1 MQTRNE
7 KKRVVKNFTRS
18 HYLQTSTVYIYIYF
32 SPVSS
37 KNSFTFSRPSTKK
50 KKKHLAIIQSEKKK
64 KNKIGKKGKYTCR
77 FQSCGGGVAG
87 GGRRREHED
96 VRGNRDARGGALRQ
110 DGSGAGTPGQRGR
123 PGHPGL
129 ATEHGA
135 RSSGTV
141 PAARHS
147 GHHRRDKKCVSD
159 LVSLSLSFSPHAR
172 PEQTSC
178 AINETYIWWRKTTCL
193 SASCHKCIT
202 EPIAPIPANVPS
214 KNLSERFA

>member
-1 MQTRNE
+1 MVKFTIQTRNE

-18 HYLQTSTVYIYIYF
+18 HYLQTSTVYIYIFFTCFVQKQFHVF
-32 SPVSS
+32 SSIY
-37 KNSFTFSRPSTKK
+37 KK

-87 GGRRREHED
+87 GGRRREHEN

-159 LVSLSLSFSPHAR
+159 LVSLSLS
-172 PEQTSC
+172 
-178 AINETYIWWRKTTCL
+178 L
-193 SASCHKCIT
+193 SRLMH
-202 EPIAPIPANVPS
+202 VPS
-214 KNLSERFA
+214 KRAVQLTRRISGGEKRRVSRRAVISV